1 MSKTLLGV
9 VAGMALSGA
18 IFALHEFVQPEP
30 DDPTTYVALDSGNY
44 AVLQSTDIAGETDTI
59 VLAIGLEQPKCE
71 EMADKMGRDFA
82 GVAKVGCVPVPS
94 EPSVGWPSYVT
105 L

>member
-1 MSKTLLGV
+1 MKTLIGIAIGMTLSAV
-9 VAGMALSGA
+9 IVAG
-18 IFALHEFVQPEP
+18 HEFVQPKP

-44 AVLQSTDIAGETDTI
+44 AVLQSTDIEGEKDTI